1 MQQFE
6 AHVEWRRGEQ
16 VFADN
21 RYSRAHRWQFDGGLT
36 VPASSSPLSVPVPMS
51 DAGAVDP
58 EEALVAAVSSC
69 HMLFFLSFAA
79 RRGYIVDSYSDKPV
93 GTLDKNAD
101 GQMAMTLF
109 TLRPAIVFS
118 GERRPGGADLDALHH
133 EAHAHCYV
141 ANSIKADV
149 LIEGAG

>member
-1 MQQFE
+1 MKKFE
-6 AHVEWRRGEQ
+6 AHIEWRRGEQ
-16 VFADN
+16 MFSDQ
-21 RYSRAHRWQFDGGLT
+21 RYSRAHLWQFDGGLT

-79 RRGYIVDSYSDKPV
+79 TRGFVVDSYSDLAL
-93 GTLDKNAD
+93 GTMDKNAD
-101 GQMAMTLF
+101 GKTAMTLI
-109 TLRPAIVFS
+109 TLRPAITFS
-118 GERRPGGADLDALHH
+118 GARRPSATDLDALHH
-133 EAHAHCYV
+133 AAHGHCYV

-149 LIEGAG
+149 VIEGSS

>member
-21 RYSRAHRWQFDGGLT
+21 RYSRAHQWQFDGGLT

-51 DAGAVDP
+51 DAGAIDP
-58 EEALVAAVSSC
+58 EEGLVAAGSSC

-79 RRGYIVDSYSDKPV
+79 RRGFIVDSYSDKPV

-109 TLRPAIVFS
+109 TLRPAVVFS

>member
-21 RYSRAHRWQFDGGLT
+21 RYSRAHQWQFDGGLT

-51 DAGAVDP
+51 DAGAIDP

-79 RRGYIVDSYSDKPV
+79 RRGFIVDSYSDKPV

-109 TLRPAIVFS
+109 TLRPAVVFS

>member
-79 RRGYIVDSYSDKPV
+79 RRGFIVDSYSDKPV

-118 GERRPGGADLDALHH
+118 GERRPGGADVDALHH